1 MVARRHLHSLLV
13 LLACCPADAAAVRG
27 TASAHARAIIAKLK
41 QRPLMFFVAKGGPNA
56 CGPHCSTWIAAD
68 GMIDPDA
75 APRFRAFLDQP
86 GRRGLP
92 VFFSSPGGSTRQAVA
107 IGLMLREYRMR
118 AGVARTV
125 PDSCRAMGEACR
137 RIAQSKPEHA
147 ARLVTA
153 GARCVSGCVYALLG
167 ASVRQV
173 AHDAEIGIHSV
184 RYVGALRGRASRS
197 PPSSDIVY
205 DGLRTYVAEMGA
217 DPSLIDVAAK
227 ISPDR
232 MHWLSRAEIERFG
245 VETHGY
251 YETRWTAH
259 REITERFVVLK
270 SWTREGR
277 NGAYYTTVMRMGC
290 SNSVG
295 YLLTYRS
302 ELPSE
307 ASDGIQ
313 VRLATA
319 GDGLRLTRLPAET
332 DGAVWYAAIERDT
345 MQRTAMGRSLA
356 ISESRG
362 AAETRTFELSTA
374 GLSDALGRLRQHC
387 DERGDVVVPEA
398 RRDN

>member
-1 MVARRHLHSLLV
+1 MVARRHLHALLV
-13 LLACCPADAAAVRG
+13 LLACCPADAAAVG
-27 TASAHARAIIAKLK
+27 GAASTHGQAIIAKLK
-41 QRPLMFFVAKGGPNA
+41 QQPLIFFVAKGGPNA
-56 CGPHCSTWIAAD
+56 CGPHCSAWIAAD

-75 APRFRAFLDQP
+75 AQRFRAFLDQP

-92 VFFSSPGGSTRQAVA
+92 VFFSSLGGSTRQAVA

-147 ARLVTA
+147 ARLVTT

-173 AHDAEIGIHSV
+173 ARDAELGIHSV

-197 PPSSDIVY
+197 PLGIDIVH
-205 DGLRTYVAEMGA
+205 DGLRTYAEMGA

-227 ISPDR
+227 VSPDR

-245 VETHGY
+245 VETHSY

-259 REITERFVVLK
+259 HEITERFAVLK
-270 SWTREGR
+270 SWTREGG
-277 NGAYYTTVMRMGC
+277 NGAYYTTVMRLGC

-319 GDGLRLTRLPAET
+319 GDGLRLTRLPAEA
-332 DGAVWYAAIERDT
+332 DGVVWYAAIERDT
-345 MQRTAMGRSLA
+345 MQRTAMGPKLA
-356 ISESRG
+356 ISEERG
-362 AAETRTFELSTA
+362 AADTRTFKLSTV
-374 GLSDALGRLRQHC
+374 GLSEALGRLQQHC
-387 DERGDVVVPEA
+387 DERSDIVVPEA